1 MSWDWI
7 LQKIENQ
14 KVPLHRHFA
23 YSLFV
28 HMFKNRLVKKNN
40 TETHAN
46 CKLHSYPIWLI
57 IWFEMTLDR
66 VSIVGNFTFTCES
79 HEIHLWKLGKDKK
92 IDLSS
97 NLKRKCMA
105 LRIHRQKEETMCWR
119 VEGLA
124 ILRNPKLCVLVKR
137 ENIGGRCF
145 TSNTEGIFRQSGKSE
160 ASQKS
165 ETSFLW
171 IL

>member
-1 MSWDWI
+1 
-7 LQKIENQ
+7 
-14 KVPLHRHFA
+14 
-23 YSLFV
+23 
-28 HMFKNRLVKKNN
+28 MFKNRLVKKNN

-105 LRIHRQKEETMCWR
+105 SRIHRQKEETMCWR

-137 ENIGGRCF
+137 EKTLVADVSLRIPKEYLDNLVKVKPLKNLKLLSYEFFKCIWSTMF
-145 TSNTEGIFRQSGKSE
+145 VNFGIN
-160 ASQKS
+160 AVL
-165 ETSFLW
+165 SFYAW
-171 IL
+171 